1 MKKSYV
7 VQFIGTDISMLKPY
21 EDIIH
26 KHIERIELTT
36 DLYETFDFYHNAKPD
51 MIILGSNKL
60 YSDYEPFLKKVKR
73 NYSTPVIIFIQSK
86 ELIDIASSLNY
97 NFSYAILDDAYEQHI
112 DSAMKTAVLK
122 VRLIEKMLS
131 GYNQK
136 FSTLEKNKAI
146 IENSHIPTLITTGHI
161 KNLKCNKAFLK
172 HFNLTQ
178 LNVNTRLDDP
188 TFIDSDALKKLL
200 TNKYI
205 TRNHTLKVNGKLYDC
220 KIYTLKKYELFLIT
234 FESLFS
240 GNKLIDLNLKKEL
253 ETMLHRIDKNFDDY
267 VRLQYN
273 MIELSSQ
280 IQGFLHLDTDT
291 NLIDEWLISNK
302 KIVEAIESELDSNI
316 LEELKISCYVNI

>member
-1 MKKSYV
+1 MKKSFV
-7 VQFIGTDISMLKPY
+7 VQFIGSDMTMLKPY
-21 EDIIH
+21 EQTIH
-26 KHIERIELTT
+26 KYVERIELTT

-51 MIILGSNKL
+51 IIILGSNKL
-60 YSDYEPFLKKVKR
+60 YSDYEPFLKKIKR
-73 NYSTPVIIFIQSK
+73 NYSTPVIIFIESQ
-86 ELIDIASSLNY
+86 ELIDIAPTLNY
-97 NFSYAILDDAYEQHI
+97 NFSYAILDDKYEQHI
-112 DSAMKTAVLK
+112 QTVMKTAVLK
-122 VRLIEKMLS
+122 VRLIDKMLT

-161 KNLKCNKAFLK
+161 RNLKCNQAFLK
-172 HFNLTQ
+172 HFKLTQ
-178 LNVNTRLDDP
+178 QNVNVRLDDP
-188 TFIDSDALKKLL
+188 NFIDSEALRNLL
-200 TNKYI
+200 SSKYI
-205 TRNHTLKVNGKLYDC
+205 TRNHTLKVNGKLYEC

-280 IQGFLHLDTDT
+280 IQGFLHLDTDK
-291 NLIDEWLISNK
+291 NLIDEWLLSNK
-302 KIVEAIESELDSNI
+302 KIVEALESELDSNI
-316 LEELKISCYVNI
+316 LEELKINCYVNI